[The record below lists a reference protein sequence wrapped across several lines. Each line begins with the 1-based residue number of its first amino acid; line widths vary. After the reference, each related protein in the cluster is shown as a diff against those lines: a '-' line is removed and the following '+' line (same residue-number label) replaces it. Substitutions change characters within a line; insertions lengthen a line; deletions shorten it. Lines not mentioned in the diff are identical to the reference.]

1 MQEDLCPHSFMKE
14 SRSVAIYIDKLN
26 MWFPARDYQY
36 LCIKDFME
44 VLEKNLRSYK
54 LLLKNKIE
62 IPSQLTKKY
71 NPKEDVIF
79 NISYDTQNDD
89 YVLYL
94 DTINFENGEPESH
107 LAVIYHT
114 WDSLDTVKNH
124 DIIKKVGALSPELI
138 DLINNNNN

>member
-44 VLEKNLRSYK
+44 VLENNLRSYK

-107 LAVIYHT
+107 LAVI
-114 WDSLDTVKNH
+114 
-124 DIIKKVGALSPELI
+124 
-138 DLINNNNN
+138 